1 MQAILLN
8 SRSLHQDPSFKKLSI
23 DRYNKHAA
31 LLKQIEHD
39 RHHSID
45 DVTKE
50 VQGYTNILKKAKSA
64 VKIFKKKEE
73 RENLLLENKLLLQKV
88 WNPSPIIDSYNNDE
102 KYQYKSGSNKNYE
115 RKRMTEIK

>member
-1 MQAILLN
+1 M
-8 SRSLHQDPSFKKLSI
+8 
-23 DRYNKHAA
+23 
-31 LLKQIEHD
+31 
-39 RHHSID
+39 
-45 DVTKE
+45 
-50 VQGYTNILKKAKSA
+50 KKAKSA

-115 RKRMTEIK
+115 RKRMTEIKE